1 LFIGWREERGER
13 EWEGGGEG
21 EGGGAE
27 GEGGENKRKGAE
39 KEAGLRGLLREENVI
54 YVREQSS
61 FFAFLNLFL
70 SGRDPITL
78 SYRLKG
84 LFG

>member
-1 LFIGWREERGER
+1 LERR
-13 EWEGGGEG
+13 GGRGR
-21 EGGGAE
+21 GGRGR

-70 SGRDPITL
+70 LGREPIPL